1 MRHTVCT
8 CDGLVELFSC
18 VICHHLVLIDRG
30 VFVTLC
36 FADRPEKVEY
46 TGDLARSTIEATDGS
61 DGTNLLGRKSAA
73 QDSNELQGNFLFTIS
88 PFRTS

>member
-1 MRHTVCT
+1 MRRGNQIPTKSSDNRPGST
-8 CDGLVELFSC
+8 YNS
-18 VICHHLVLIDRG
+18 HLKSM
-30 VFVTLC
+30 TLC

-73 QDSNELQGNFLFTIS
+73 
-88 PFRTS
+88 